1 MKEKVKVALVQTAL
15 AGRLTGIFSQP
26 GDNAAAKAAEW
37 ASAYNSYALPA
48 MAGVLLPTFL
58 GIEQAAFLS
67 SILPAFNNQNGTP
80 AQFANAL
87 ASAVEAFWLLPPVL
101 FAGPLVA
108 GVVTGF
114 PGKPILIAQLI
125 GVFSTQYQDAA
136 SPAQQ
141 IATALD
147 IATKTVIVTFAP
159 PPGSTTTLV

>member
-1 MKEKVKVALVQTAL
+1 MALVQAAL
-15 AGRLTGIFSQP
+15 AGRLIGIFSQP

-58 GIEQAAFLS
+58 GIEQAAFLAN
-67 SILPAFNNQNGTP
+67 ILPVFNNPNSTS

-101 FAGPLVA
+101 FAGPAVA
-108 GVVTGF
+108 GAVTSF
-114 PGKPILIAQLI
+114 PGKAPLVAQLI
-125 GVFSTQYQDAA
+125 GILSNQYQQAA
-136 SPAQQ
+136 QPAQQ
-141 IATALD
+141 IASALD
-147 IATKTVIVTFAP
+147 VATRTVIVTFAP

>member
-1 MKEKVKVALVQTAL
+1 MALVQAAL

-37 ASAYNSYALPA
+37 ASAYQSYALPA

-58 GIEQAAFLS
+58 GVEQAAFLGNIS
-67 SILPAFNNQNGTP
+67 PVFNNPNGTV

-101 FAGPLVA
+101 FAGPAVA
-108 GVVTGF
+108 GAVTAF
-114 PGKPILIAQLI
+114 PGKAALIAQLI
-125 GVFSTQYQDAA
+125 GILNNQYQDAGT
-136 SPAQQ
+136 PAQQ

-147 IATKTVIVTFAP
+147 VATRTVIVTFAP